1 MKFGDRIKMEMLDSQ
16 GESIFGS
23 IDQQVVKY

>member
-1 MKFGDRIKMEMLDSQ
+1 MKFGDRIKMEMLDANGQ
-16 GESIFGS
+16 SIFGS